1 MSMVRFEVTV
11 LYIVQKT
18 CEHVDP
24 HLSTAGMVLGIVTLI
39 WYKPTCPGVNP
50 AKVGAGDGIA
60 DARWLING
68 GDGMALLV
76 KSNRR

>member
-1 MSMVRFEVTV
+1 MSIVRFDVTV
-11 LYIVQKT
+11 LYIVHIT

-24 HLSTAGMVLGIVTLI
+24 HLSKAGIVLGIVTLI
-39 WYKPTCPGVNP
+39 WYRPTCPGVNP
-50 AKVGAGDGIA
+50 AKLGVGAAIA
-60 DARWLING
+60 DARLING

>member
-11 LYIVQKT
+11 LYIVQAT

-24 HLSTAGMVLGIVTLI
+24 HLSTAGIVLGIVTLI
-39 WYKPTCPGVNP
+39 WYSPTCPGVNP
-50 AKVGAGDGIA
+50 AKIGVGDGIA
-60 DARWLING
+60 DARLTNG
-68 GDGMALLV
+68 GEGMALLV

>member
-1 MSMVRFEVTV
+1 MSMVRFDVTV
-11 LYIVQKT
+11 LYIVQAT

-24 HLSTAGMVLGIVTLI
+24 HLSTAGIVFGIVTLI

-50 AKVGAGDGIA
+50 AKVGAGAGVGA
-60 DARWLING
+60 KRLKYG

>member
-1 MSMVRFEVTV
+1 MSMVRFDVTV
-11 LYIVQKT
+11 LYIVQAT
-18 CEHVDP
+18 CEQVDP
-24 HLSTAGMVLGIVTLI
+24 HLSTAGIVLGIVTLI

-50 AKVGAGDGIA
+50 AKIGAGAGIA
-60 DARWLING
+60 ENRLMNG